1 MEYSSRS
8 HAYVIGLGNNWN
20 CFKKQSIF
28 QDLEDIMI
36 YFQAYPV
43 NNLETRNYCD
53 KLNATYNDFGCWS
66 SHILCMEHA
75 IKNNYNNILLLEDDC
90 VFTKFI
96 DNNEINLLKSL
107 INDINPNY
115 INFGP
120 NRMKEFIN
128 QKELNIKNLPSSMTH
143 FGFVSS
149 NGMKL
154 CMDMKLKKPPKS
166 LKKLKRPEYRDFY
179 ATDDFWYFYTNMYT
193 LSVKE
198 KNNGLF
204 NIVKI
209 KIDVIVNNC
218 IFIILFNPFTKIYL

>member
-1 MEYSSRS
+1 M
-8 HAYVIGLGNNWN
+8 
-20 CFKKQSIF
+20 
-28 QDLEDIMI
+28 
-36 YFQAYPV
+36 
-43 NNLETRNYCD
+43 
-53 KLNATYNDFGCWS
+53 
-66 SHILCMEHA
+66 
-75 IKNNYNNILLLEDDC
+75 
-90 VFTKFI
+90 
-96 DNNEINLLKSL
+96 